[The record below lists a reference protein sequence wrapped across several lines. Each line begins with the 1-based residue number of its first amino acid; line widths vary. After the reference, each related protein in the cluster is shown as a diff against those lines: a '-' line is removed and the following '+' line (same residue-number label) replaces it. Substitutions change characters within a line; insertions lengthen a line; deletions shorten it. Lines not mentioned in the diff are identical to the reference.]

1 MSNHN
6 LYRITNFAEKNKS
19 FSDFNIVNKFKLN
32 FNKYKTNSKIQIGG
46 AGNSDGNQQQ
56 TNETSKATEQSN
68 SNQEGDKQQT
78 NDNQAATEQTNGKQE
93 GDKQQ
98 TNETPK
104 ATEQTNGNQE
114 GDKQQ
119 TNGNQAASEQ
129 TNGKQ
134 EGDKTN
140 ETPKATEQPNGKQE
154 GDKQPNGNQEGDK
167 QQTNGNSIPSKENI
181 SLDTPTSKSV
191 DKISRM
197 NDSNLVK
204 PDFISDE
211 IKTYTIEKGT
221 ILFFSTVDKR
231 GFNTNTIKLHGNE
244 SKDLISFFTP
254 NFRLASDKIQG
265 CSVEKQKGYIH
276 VFRVKQEIPN
286 IFIKLPYDTD
296 DDISLDNLFSKFCTG
311 SNSYNGIGFF
321 YPKNEIETF
330 NNIQTGGSLSD
341 NNYYSEFGLC
351 NPGPFLEY
359 LYTQKC
365 MSLRKLSEPYRFDN

>member
-1 MSNHN
+1 MNNHN
-6 LYRITNFAEKNKS
+6 LYRISNFAEKNKS

-46 AGNSDGNQQQ
+46 VGEIPEDSQQQTTGKSETNQLQTTDKSETNQLQTTDKSETNQLQTTDKSETNQQQ
-56 TNETSKATEQSN
+56 TTNKPETI
-68 SNQEGDKQQT
+68 QQ
-78 NDNQAATEQTNGKQE
+78 
-93 GDKQQ
+93 
-98 TNETPK
+98 
-104 ATEQTNGNQE
+104 QTNGNQE
-114 GDKQQ
+114 TNQQQTTNKPETIQQQTTDKSEANQQQ
-119 TNGNQAASEQ
+119 TNGNPEAIQ
-129 TNGKQ
+129 
-134 EGDKTN
+134 
-140 ETPKATEQPNGKQE
+140 
-154 GDKQPNGNQEGDK
+154 
-167 QQTNGNSIPSKENI
+167 QQTNSKPEANQQQSNGNPVPSKENI
-181 SLDTPTSKSV
+181 ALDTPTSKNV
-191 DKISRM
+191 DKIGRM
-197 NDSNLVK
+197 NDSNLVR

-231 GFNTNTIKLHGNE
+231 GFNTNTIQLRSTD
-244 SKDLISFFTP
+244 SKSIILFFTP

-265 CSVEKQKGYIH
+265 CSIDKQKGYIH

-296 DDISLDNLFSKFCTG
+296 DDIGLDNLFNKFCAG
-311 SNSYNGIGFF
+311 SNTYNGVGFF

-330 NNIQTGGSLSD
+330 NNIQTGGAISD

>member
-6 LYRITNFAEKNKS
+6 LYRIANFAEKNQS

-46 AGNSDGNQQQ
+46 VTDNS
-56 TNETSKATEQSN
+56 E
-68 SNQEGDKQQT
+68 
-78 NDNQAATEQTNGKQE
+78 
-93 GDKQQ
+93 
-98 TNETPK
+98 
-104 ATEQTNGNQE
+104 
-114 GDKQQ
+114 
-119 TNGNQAASEQ
+119 ASQ
-129 TNGKQ
+129 
-134 EGDKTN
+134 
-140 ETPKATEQPNGKQE
+140 
-154 GDKQPNGNQEGDK
+154 
-167 QQTNGNSIPSKENI
+167 QQTNGNSEASQQQTNGNSETSQQQTNGNPEASQQQTNGKPETSQQQTTDKPETSQQQPNSKQDGQQSNGNPVPSKENI
-181 SLDTPTSKSV
+181 ALDTPTSKNV
-191 DKISRM
+191 DKIGRM
-197 NDSNLVK
+197 NDSNLVR

-231 GFNTNTIKLHGNE
+231 GFNTNTIQLRSTD
-244 SKDLISFFTP
+244 SKSIISFFTP

-265 CSVEKQKGYIH
+265 CSVDKQKGYIH

-296 DDISLDNLFSKFCTG
+296 DDIGLDNLFNKFCAG
-311 SNSYNGIGFF
+311 SNTYNGVGFF

-330 NNIQTGGSLSD
+330 NNIQTGGAISD

-365 MSLRKLSEPYRFDN
+365 MSLRKLSQPYRFDGRKFN